1 MDIILACVR
10 VKAKPCGCALRSLD
24 PAPICGCAIS
34 IKKHNG
40 GLKSLLTEREIGMA
54 STQLMDLIIARVNR
68 KFNAVESTDQCN
80 TCVKT
85 SYFDHF
91 LVGNYGTHETVVY
104 QAR

>member
-1 MDIILACVR
+1 MQTLSNWHN
-10 VKAKPCGCALRSLD
+10 KANQGKLKGTEQYDPDLMTALQE
-24 PAPICGCAIS
+24 
-34 IKKHNG
+34 IKQ
-40 GLKSLLTEREIGMA
+40 LKRQLKVAEEEREILKKA
-54 STQLMDLIIARVNR
+54 T
-68 KFNAVESTDQCN
+68 VESTDQCN

>member
-1 MDIILACVR
+1 MGLF
-10 VKAKPCGCALRSLD
+10 SF
-24 PAPICGCAIS
+24 
-34 IKKHNG
+34 IKNAGEKLFGKNEEEVQ
-40 GLKSLLTEREIGMA
+40 KEA
-54 STQLMDLIIARVNR
+54 
-68 KFNAVESTDQCN
+68 AVESTDQCN

>member
-1 MDIILACVR
+1 MQVSIPADSAAAAEQTRTQNLK
-10 VKAKPCGCALRSLD
+10 KA
-24 PAPICGCAIS
+24 
-34 IKKHNG
+34 
-40 GLKSLLTEREIGMA
+40 
-54 STQLMDLIIARVNR
+54 
-68 KFNAVESTDQCN
+68 AVESTDQCN